1 MKPIIHR
8 FPEVSSTQDEARR
21 LIEVG
26 RARVGHVVL
35 ADRQRDGRGR
45 FGRAW
50 CSPAGGLYATFL
62 ASNGRLVSLEAGVVV
77 AEALGDRGIAVGLKW
92 PNDLLLD
99 DGKLGGILVET
110 ADGIALIGIGLN
122 LTESPLETATSLA
135 EHGMAIAKGDL
146 ILALWRVLH
155 RERSDD
161 EILEA
166 HRRRSATLGRR
177 VSIEMAAGRSIE
189 GVAADID
196 LDGRLVVE
204 TADGTCAIASGECI
218 HALGD

>member
-21 LIEVG
+21 LIEIG

-50 CSPAGGLYATFL
+50 CSPPGGLYATFL
-62 ASNGRLVSLEAGVVV
+62 APNRRLVSLEAGVAV
-77 AEALGDRGIAVGLKW
+77 AEALGEFGVAVGLKW

-110 ADGIALIGIGLN
+110 ADGIAMIGLGLN
-122 LTESPLETATSLA
+122 LTESPLETAASLA
-135 EHGMAIAKGDL
+135 EHGAPIRRGDL
-146 ILALWRVLH
+146 ILALWRALH
-155 RERSDD
+155 RERSDT

-177 VSIEMAAGRSIE
+177 VSMRMAAGRSIE
-189 GVAADID
+189 GVAVDID
-196 LDGRLVVE
+196 PDGRLVVE
-204 TADGTCAIASGECI
+204 AGDGTRAIASGECI